1 MAKQQST
8 YTGLG
13 ATLVQGA
20 GRLYQTQ
27 NKAVGVDLSSGF
39 ESMSRNI
46 LAAGAKREAQR
57 EATEAKAANYLGQME
72 AMDIGVVPES
82 YRGNVEGALRSIK
95 NEYFDTA
102 MALKNMKPT
111 NPEYLDLRD
120 KLNLL
125 NGSIRKISS
134 TFADMAKN
142 KKEDLEFISNRG
154 YSSGNDQSKVDFLNS
169 VLTGEAEMSID
180 SSGNVLF
187 NHNGEFKSYENLPNI
202 MPYDAKSF
210 DSILTT
216 LDGASRLNRQLT
228 DSDRTLYKS
237 KLMNIIKSGGRDTAI
252 SLGSD
257 DFLIDGGMGLGGEA
271 EYDANPEAYK
281 QKLIDSYMGLFENA
295 ANDSYSRY
303 QQKLQQQGGGN
314 KGVKQWELQLQSDAN
329 LYSQISDFARSGR
342 SAQPK
347 QIITLANQ
355 LSKDGTFSSGY
366 NLTKRLLAQEGEDTS
381 PESIKAK
388 MEEYGINPNSL
399 YKNDD
404 YTKAYPIEPQY
415 LESTLLGLAGL
426 SPRRQSEI
434 RSAFGQTTSAAGDS
448 IFQ

>member
-1 MAKQQST
+1 MAKKQLT

-13 ATLVQGA
+13 ATLVEGA
-20 GRLYQTQ
+20 GKMYQSQ
-27 NKAVGVDLSSGF
+27 NKSFGVDLTSGF
-39 ESMSRNI
+39 EAMSRNI
-46 LAAGAKREAQR
+46 SAANTQREAQR

-72 AMDIGVVPES
+72 AIDMGVVPPT
-82 YRGNVEGALRSIK
+82 YKGNVEGALRGIK
-95 NEYFDTA
+95 NEYFNTA

-120 KLNLL
+120 KLNSL

-134 TFADMAKN
+134 TFADLAKN

-154 YSSGNDQSKVDFLNS
+154 YSAGNDQSKVDFLNS

-202 MPYDAKSF
+202 MPYDAKAF

-216 LDGASRLNRQLT
+216 LDGASNLNRQLT

-257 DFLIDGGMGLGGEA
+257 DFLVDGGIGLGGEA

-281 QKLIDSYMGLFENA
+281 QRLLNSYMGLFENA
-295 ANDSYSRY
+295 ANESAQRYNAKLSGRNDRNNRRTSRDIPAAFSR
-303 QQKLQQQGGGN
+303 LMEAMTTNPGGAVGGSLEADLAIPGLDVNPKKYKVGWDGN
-314 KGVKQWELQLQSDAN
+314 KIIFTDAVDEN
-329 LYSQISDFARSGR
+329 NFIAYDISDFYTSMWGLDVPEVFKPAPPVG
-342 SAQPK
+342 Q
-347 QIITLANQ
+347 TN
-355 LSKDGTFSSGY
+355 
-366 NLTKRLLAQEGEDTS
+366 TS
-381 PESIKAK
+381 PEPVQGLPGGK
-388 MEEYGINPNSL
+388 
-399 YKNDD
+399 
-404 YTKAYPIEPQY
+404 PIGP
-415 LESTLLGLAGL
+415 
-426 SPRRQSEI
+426 SPYDQI
-434 RSAFGQTTSAAGDS
+434 
-448 IFQ
+448 